1 MVALSAASAPLIDWG
16 SLLTV
21 AVLSIVIGVFVVSI
35 YAFGVVGVNQYVG
48 RLRGGNG
55 PLGVA
60 LAVACFAITVASVA
74 GGLFLIVDKTWT
86 P

>member
-1 MVALSAASAPLIDWG
+1 MLALAAAAAPLVDWG

-21 AVLSIVIGVFVVSI
+21 AVLSIVIGVVGVSV
-35 YAFGVVGVNQYVG
+35 YAAGVVGVNQSVAHAEG
-48 RLRGGNG
+48 RSR

-60 LAVACFAITVASVA
+60 LAIVCFTIAIASVV
-74 GGLFLIVDKTWT
+74 GGLFLIIDKTWK

>member
-1 MVALSAASAPLIDWG
+1 MLALAAAAAPLVDWG

-21 AVLSIVIGVFVVSI
+21 AVLSIVIGVVGVSV
-35 YAFGVVGVNQYVG
+35 YAFGVVGVNQSVG
-48 RLRGGNG
+48 RREGRGR

-60 LAVACFAITVASVA
+60 LAVVCFAIAIASVV
-74 GGLFLIVDKTWT
+74 GGLFLIVDKTWK

>member
-1 MVALSAASAPLIDWG
+1 MLALAAAAPLVDWG

-21 AVLSIVIGVFVVSI
+21 AVLSILIGVVVVSI
-35 YAFGVVGVNQYVG
+35 YSFGVVGVNQYVS
-48 RLRGGNG
+48 RRQGGNG

-60 LAVACFAITVASVA
+60 LAAACFAIAAASVA
-74 GGLFLIVDKTWT
+74 GGLFLIVDKTWK

>member
-1 MVALSAASAPLIDWG
+1 MLALATASTPLIDWG

-35 YAFGVVGVNQYVG
+35 YSFGVVGVNQYVA
-48 RLRGGNG
+48 RRRGEDG
-55 PLGVA
+55 PRGLA
-60 LAVACFAITVASVA
+60 LAVACFVIAAASVA
-74 GGLFLIVDKTWT
+74 GGLFLIVDKTWK